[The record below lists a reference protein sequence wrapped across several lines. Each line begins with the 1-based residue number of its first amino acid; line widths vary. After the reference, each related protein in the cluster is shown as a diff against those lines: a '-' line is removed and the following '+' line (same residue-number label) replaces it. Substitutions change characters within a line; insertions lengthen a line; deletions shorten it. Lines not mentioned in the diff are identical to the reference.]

1 MKQINKSK
9 QYSALTIDTS
19 IFNQYGLKLEKGLLA
34 KLVQFKEMPI
44 NFVLS
49 DVVYR
54 EVMNHLNKKEKE
66 VRDKIK
72 ASLTDV
78 SDYFGCKELALEEV
92 ISLLNIDYDG
102 NDKGSN
108 ARLNKFKNQ
117 CGIEI
122 IKSKENIDVSF
133 LLDLYFTNSAPF
145 KEVGS
150 KKNEFPDAI
159 ALLALEKWAI
169 ENNKEILAVS
179 VDNDWK
185 RFSEERKNNIDV
197 VEDLARAIEVFQEQ
211 MDYALKGIV
220 EEIKQDLS
228 NNPNS
233 KILESIR
240 EVISDKLVVSE
251 INADAAYYYEI
262 DDEWVELNKISI
274 LTENSELRV
283 HIVDKGSDTITVNIA
298 CEVCCRVGATF
309 DFSIWDSVDKEYI
322 RLGSSQEIV
331 EQVYETNVLVSL
343 SGNFLN
349 GLSDMEIDDIEVD
362 NTLGSVEMGEIQ
374 PFENDESY
382 YQ

>member
-1 MKQINKSK
+1 M
-9 QYSALTIDTS
+9 
-19 IFNQYGLKLEKGLLA
+19 
-34 KLVQFKEMPI
+34 
-44 NFVLS
+44 
-49 DVVYR
+49 
-54 EVMNHLNKKEKE
+54 
-66 VRDKIK
+66 
-72 ASLTDV
+72 
-78 SDYFGCKELALEEV
+78 
-92 ISLLNIDYDG
+92 
-102 NDKGSN
+102 
-108 ARLNKFKNQ
+108 
-117 CGIEI
+117 
-122 IKSKENIDVSF
+122 
-133 LLDLYFTNSAPF
+133 DLYFTNSAPF

>member
-1 MKQINKSK
+1 MKQINNNK

-122 IKSKENIDVSF
+122 IKSK
-133 LLDLYFTNSAPF
+133 
-145 KEVGS
+145 
-150 KKNEFPDAI
+150 
-159 ALLALEKWAI
+159 
-169 ENNKEILAVS
+169 
-179 VDNDWK
+179 
-185 RFSEERKNNIDV
+185 
-197 VEDLARAIEVFQEQ
+197 
-211 MDYALKGIV
+211 
-220 EEIKQDLS
+220 
-228 NNPNS
+228 
-233 KILESIR
+233 
-240 EVISDKLVVSE
+240 
-251 INADAAYYYEI
+251 
-262 DDEWVELNKISI
+262 
-274 LTENSELRV
+274 
-283 HIVDKGSDTITVNIA
+283 
-298 CEVCCRVGATF
+298 
-309 DFSIWDSVDKEYI
+309 
-322 RLGSSQEIV
+322 
-331 EQVYETNVLVSL
+331 
-343 SGNFLN
+343 
-349 GLSDMEIDDIEVD
+349 
-362 NTLGSVEMGEIQ
+362 
-374 PFENDESY
+374 
-382 YQ
+382 